1 MTGMNRSEDIRRK
14 YGDIIDLP
22 HYVSKTRP
30 QMSMVDRAAQFS
42 PFSALTGYDAAVTE
56 TARLTDEQAELDEG
70 RIAALD
76 ERLQGVRDR
85 IVKGERPEITVT
97 YFQPD
102 EKKSGGSYVTVV
114 GTVKRVDEYARV
126 IEMMAGNRILIDRIY
141 EIICDGG
148 VAETDR

>member
-22 HYVSKTRP
+22 HYISKTRP

-114 GTVKRVDEYARV
+114 GKVKRVDEYARV
-126 IEMMAGNRILIDRIY
+126 IEMMAGNRISIDRIH

-148 VAETDR
+148 VSETDR

>member
-1 MTGMNRSEDIRRK
+1 MTGMNRSEDTRRK

-42 PFSALTGYDAAVTE
+42 PFAALTGYDAAVQE
-56 TARLTDEQAELDEG
+56 MARLTDERMELDEG
-70 RIAALD
+70 RIAVLD
-76 ERLQGVRDR
+76 EQIQGIRDR
-85 IVKGERPEITVT
+85 IGKGEWPEIVAT

-102 EKKSGGSYVTVV
+102 ERKAGGRYVTAT
-114 GTVKRVDEYARV
+114 GSVKRVDEYARV
-126 IEMMAGNRILIDRIY
+126 IEMMDGNRISIDRIY

-148 VAETDR
+148 VSETDW

>member
-22 HYVSKTRP
+22 HYISKTRP

-42 PFSALTGYDAAVTE
+42 PFAALTGYDAAVQE
-56 TARLTDEQAELDEG
+56 MARLTDERMELDEG
-70 RIAALD
+70 RIAVLD
-76 ERLQGVRDR
+76 EQIQGIRDR
-85 IVKGERPEITVT
+85 IGKGERPEITVT

-114 GTVKRVDEYARV
+114 GKVKRVDEYARV
-126 IEMMAGNRILIDRIY
+126 IEMMAGNHISIDRNH

-148 VAETDR
+148 VSETDR